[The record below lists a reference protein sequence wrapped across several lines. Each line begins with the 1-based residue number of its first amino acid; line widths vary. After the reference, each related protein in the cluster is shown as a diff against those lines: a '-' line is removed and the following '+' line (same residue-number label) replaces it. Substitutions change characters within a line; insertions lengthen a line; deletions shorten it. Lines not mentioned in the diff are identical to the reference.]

1 MLGEPARDRQSGRN
15 ARTSARAG
23 RKPGSPVRTELD
35 SCFQY
40 TDWNALPSDQR
51 RSMLVETRTLLDD
64 PHPQC
69 QRLRPLDEDEA
80 AALRASRE
88 RDYINSQPVE
98 LFWPEDENDPDR
110 GKILDGFHRLSFL
123 LERNQL
129 PPIVLVRTDAPRLH
143 VSRKQNVRRNL
154 PPYER
159 ACDMLEGYLAE
170 ATGTVR
176 GQPDGLWPS
185 GKELAAEAGVSE
197 RTASTA
203 LKDYRGPTKTRKPTA
218 DAPPEPAAPER
229 GVGF

>member
-1 MLGEPARDRQSGRN
+1 MLAEA
-15 ARTSARAG
+15 
-23 RKPGSPVRTELD
+23 
-35 SCFQY
+35 
-40 TDWNALPSDQR
+40 
-51 RSMLVETRTLLDD
+51 RTLLDD

-69 QRLRPLDEDEA
+69 QRLRPLDEA
-80 AALRASRE
+80 AALRASRD
-88 RDYINSQPVE
+88 RDYIDSQPVE
-98 LFWPEDENDPDR
+98 LYWPEDENDPDR
-110 GKILDGFHRLSFL
+110 GKTLDGFHRLAFL

-129 PPIVLVRTDAPRLH
+129 PPIILVRTDAPRLH

-203 LKDYRGPTKTRKPTA
+203 LKDYRGPTKPRKPQPAAEA
-218 DAPPEPAAPER
+218 DAPQESATPGRGTNGQPSPGQGGTLTPPDWQAATEDDRLRQSELEDDCWISDCVVRFGSPCS
-229 GVGF
+229 